1 MGGRTRWYV
10 SGRHMT
16 RASTADNTTARLVPL
31 FRFTPVCAGVPPPA
45 VRGLHEATGV
55 AVYVNESNSTA
66 AYMRCARYLR
76 GSIYVARSNISHPR
90 EAPLALVYAMSRAR
104 LPARPTLPELQRIL
118 RAARL

>member
-1 MGGRTRWYV
+1 
-10 SGRHMT
+10 MT

-66 AYMRCARYLR
+66 VYLRRAYYLR
-76 GSIYVARSNISHPR
+76 GSIYGARSNISHPQQYFSPAYPPR
-90 EAPLALVYAMSRAR
+90 TAAQAVRSSTLGMSEPLAR
-104 LPARPTLPELQRIL
+104 TCN
-118 RAARL
+118 